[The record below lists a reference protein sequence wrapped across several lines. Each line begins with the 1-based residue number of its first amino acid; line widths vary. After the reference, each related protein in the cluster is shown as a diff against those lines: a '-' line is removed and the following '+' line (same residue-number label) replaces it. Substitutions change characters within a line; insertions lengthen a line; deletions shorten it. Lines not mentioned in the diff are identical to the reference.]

1 MPMLTLVQ
9 GTSVWSRDA
18 MFILQFYA
26 LDLRVLLSMCL
37 TKFIILLKS
46 IGDEGFRVSLAAGL
60 K

>member
-1 MPMLTLVQ
+1 
-9 GTSVWSRDA
+9 